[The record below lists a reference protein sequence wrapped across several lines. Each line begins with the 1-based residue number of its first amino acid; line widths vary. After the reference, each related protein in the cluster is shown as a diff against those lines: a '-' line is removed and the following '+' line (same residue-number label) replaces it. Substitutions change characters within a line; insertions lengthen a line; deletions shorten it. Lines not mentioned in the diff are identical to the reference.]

1 MQMYSQKLIAGVHFG
16 PDYEA
21 DPVVEKV
28 KDPVTGAETE
38 TYKYPTKRY
47 NRGDVILDPE
57 DLVAK
62 EPGRYAPVTGPRRR
76 ETVEV
81 KGRVVSAPSGPPPQG
96 DPPNPDDLTPARKP
110 DLELHPQRPPGAPP
124 TPRPGTERDKMAKG
138 EVKDA
143 AADKAGRK
151 KSGRAEDKA
160 AETAYRDE
168 LEQMTVADLREHARE
183 GGVQLHGA
191 STKAD
196 IIDAIVK
203 GDKDESGE

>member
-1 MQMYSQKLIAGVHFG
+1 MYSQKLIAGVHFG

-21 DPVVEKV
+21 EPTEETV
-28 KDPVTGAETE
+28 KNPATGAGTVR
-38 TYKYPTKRY
+38 TVYPVRRY

-110 DLELHPQRPPGAPP
+110 DLELYPQRPPGAPP

-151 KSGRAEDKA
+151 KSGRAADKA
-160 AETAYRDE
+160 AETAYRAE
-168 LEQMTVADLREHARE
+168 LEEMTVADLKEHAAE
-183 GGVQLHGA
+183 AGVQLHGA
-191 STKAD
+191 HVKAD